1 MTDAQKL
8 IMGFCDKVIKKDELI
23 KGLKESNGCYVDKKS
38 GIKMFTKSFIE
49 GEDINTDANTDADAD
64 DEADDGAND

>member
-49 GEDINTDANTDADAD
+49 GEDIDADAD

>member
-23 KGLKESNGCYVDKKS
+23 KGLKESNGYYIDKRN

-49 GEDINTDANTDADAD
+49 GEDIDDDANANADAD

>member
-23 KGLKESNGCYVDKKS
+23 KGLKESSGCYIDKKS

-49 GEDINTDANTDADAD
+49 GEDIGADVNTDAD

>member
-1 MTDAQKL
+1 MTDTQKL

-23 KGLKESNGCYVDKKS
+23 KGLKESNGCYVDKRS

-49 GEDINTDANTDADAD
+49 GEDVNTDADVDAD

>member
-1 MTDAQKL
+1 
-8 IMGFCDKVIKKDELI
+8 MGFCDKVIKKDELI
-23 KGLKESNGCYVDKKS
+23 KDLKESNGCYVDKRS

-49 GEDINTDANTDADAD
+49 GEDIDADVNTDAD

>member
-49 GEDINTDANTDADAD
+49 GEDIDADVNTDAD

>member
-8 IMGFCDKVIKKDELI
+8 IIGFCDKVIKKDELI

-49 GEDINTDANTDADAD
+49 GEDVNTDVDDAD

>member
-49 GEDINTDANTDADAD
+49 GEDIDADINTDAD

>member
-8 IMGFCDKVIKKDELI
+8 MMGFCDKVIKKDELI
-23 KGLKESNGCYVDKKS
+23 KGLKESSGCYIDKKS

-49 GEDINTDANTDADAD
+49 GEDIDDDAD